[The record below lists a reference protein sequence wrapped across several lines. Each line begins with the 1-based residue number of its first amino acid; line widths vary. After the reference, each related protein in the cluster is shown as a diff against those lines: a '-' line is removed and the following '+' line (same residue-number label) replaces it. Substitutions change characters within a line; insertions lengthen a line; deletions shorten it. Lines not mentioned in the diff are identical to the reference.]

1 MISLNNSKFKYL
13 DQLSME
19 SLNNSNF
26 KRLDQE
32 SVSSYD
38 NIDSE
43 EIVNDT
49 ESEENTKDI
58 NVTEFLNI
66 FINDYFRKAYLLEYV
81 FNNQYENIVKYL
93 DSPNNLDI
101 NKYNKCAKFFNK
113 YSDYLDDQYGFDG
126 YEYLC
131 IAMSKVLEFF
141 GGNDMYNKMVK
152 YSEKIHHKHIGQ
164 GLAKLHKIYPKII
177 PKFKKVSTCFFKS
190 YMVIDFHYNDEKATY
205 MLIYF
210 NKYWTLKYI
219 NYWSSTNINPEETLV
234 DNKSIDDI
242 IEQLSLIF

>member
-1 MISLNNSKFKYL
+1 MILNNSKFKYL
-13 DQLSME
+13 NQLSAE

-26 KRLDQE
+26 KPLDQE
-32 SVSSYD
+32 SVSSCD
-38 NIDSE
+38 DTDSE
-43 EIVNDT
+43 EITKDT
-49 ESEENTKDI
+49 ETEEITKDI

-66 FINDYFRKAYLLEYV
+66 FINDYFRKAYLLEHM

-141 GGNDMYNKMVK
+141 GGYDEYNKMLK
-152 YSEKIHHKHIGQ
+152 YSEKIHHEHIGR
-164 GLAKLHKIYPKII
+164 GLAKLHKIYPKIV
-177 PKFKKVSTCFFKS
+177 PKFKKATTCFFKS
-190 YMVIDFHYNDEKATY
+190 YMTIDFHYNDEKATY
-205 MLIYF
+205 MLIYI

-219 NYWSSTNINPEETLV
+219 NYCTTTHIDTEKILV